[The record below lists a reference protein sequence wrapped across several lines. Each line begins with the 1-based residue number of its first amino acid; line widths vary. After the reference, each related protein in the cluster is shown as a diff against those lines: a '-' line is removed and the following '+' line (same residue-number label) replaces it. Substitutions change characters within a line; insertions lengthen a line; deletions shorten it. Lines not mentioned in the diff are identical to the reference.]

1 MKPTVQLPRALA
13 ADDVPLNVTPVGEVA
28 ATIVGAAAGLAG
40 VVSLLVLTCQRLAAG
55 APAAPEVTPRIC
67 TETLGVPLAMKQEL
81 VLSARVI
88 VTV

>member
-13 ADDVPLNVTPVGEVA
+13 AVVVEPKVTPVGEVA
-28 ATIVGAAAGLAG
+28 APIVGAAAGLAT
-40 VVSLLVLTCQRLAAG
+40 VVSLLVLTCQRLSAG

-67 TETLGVPLAMKQEL
+67 TETLGVLLAMKQEL
-81 VLSARVI
+81 VLSASVI